1 MKKVKEI
8 IIDAQDF
15 NMSQA
20 QLQKVQQLLVKEAK
34 YFCKKHYG
42 LTFNLPLNI
51 NKRLTRT
58 YGYFQCRS
66 RQKVAIKIDIS
77 YKMVATALAFGDFDM
92 VLDVLRHELVHYSLF
107 KLGRDYYDGDEDFES
122 ELARLDISA
131 SGVTAKNKVKS
142 TKTLKVYEAYPRFKC
157 QDCGEEINVVATVNR
172 TKGATIFCTNC
183 ASHKRHER
191 IPQVAVQ
198 LYK

>member
-1 MKKVKEI
+1 MTVQLFFAI
-8 IIDAQDF
+8 II
-15 NMSQA
+15 NVR
-20 QLQKVQQLLVKEAK
+20 K
-34 YFCKKHYG
+34 
-42 LTFNLPLNI
+42 
-51 NKRLTRT
+51 NKTL
-58 YGYFQCRS
+58 RS
-66 RQKVAIKIDIS
+66 R
-77 YKMVATALAFGDFDM
+77 LN
-92 VLDVLRHELVHYSLF
+92 
-107 KLGRDYYDGDEDFES
+107 
-122 ELARLDISA
+122 ISA

-142 TKTLKVYEAYPRFKC
+142 TRTLKVYEAYPRFKC

>member
-1 MKKVKEI
+1 MNKVKEI

-15 NMSQA
+15 GMSQA
-20 QLQKVQQLLVKEAK
+20 QLQKVQKLLIKEAK

-58 YGYFQCRS
+58 SGYFQCRI
-66 RQKVAIKIDIS
+66 QKKVAVKIDIS
-77 YKMVATALAFGDFDM
+77 YKMIATALAFGDFDT

-107 KLGRDYYDGDEDFES
+107 ELGRDYHDGDKDFES

-131 SGVTAKNKVKS
+131 SGATAKNKVKS
-142 TKTLKVYEAYPRFKC
+142 TKTSKVYQAYPRFKC
-157 QDCGEEINVVATVNR
+157 QDCGKETNVITTVNR
-172 TKGATIFCTNC
+172 TKGATIFCDNC
-183 ASHKRHER
+183 ANHKHHER
-191 IPQVAVQ
+191 ISQVSLQ